1 LIFTAEGDMRN
12 ALNNLQ
18 STHSGFS
25 VVNQDTVFK
34 VCDQPHPHIAR
45 GILEACLE
53 GRLDDALAGL
63 RGLSESG
70 YAPVDIVGTLF
81 KVVKS
86 HKMPEARQLEVIK
99 EVGFC
104 HTRIADGCASLV
116 QLTGMVARL
125 CQLAEAGEKK

>member
-1 LIFTAEGDMRN
+1 M
-12 ALNNLQ
+12 
-18 STHSGFS
+18 
-25 VVNQDTVFK
+25 NQDTVFK

-86 HKMPEARQLEVIK
+86 HKMPEARQLEGSRRSASAILGLPTDVRLA
-99 EVGFC
+99 GA
-104 HTRIADGCASLV
+104 ADGHGRAALPA
-116 QLTGMVARL
+116 GRG
-125 CQLAEAGEKK
+125 GEKK